1 MWFFIIGLIDTI
13 LKGFQYGWFFIVP
26 IILFII
32 ILMYKR
38 RNSKKYPLIIKL
50 LIGFIILI
58 LLTSRMWGPNFYKYI
73 IGFQIGNKEIL
84 IEEKLEQKYNK
95 NFTFISKEKIKLD
108 NKNAGDT
115 LGQDVN
121 DDYSI
126 TYRFKDDDGVIAI
139 VKYKKNCG
147 YDYYESKRSK
157 YDLEKSIY
165 DYANKIGFDEE
176 FYVFVTSPYYFIR
189 PSDING
195 LPNSTEIYYRVIS
208 LILPKRI
215 NGTEE
220 LMINALKNLSEIG
233 DFAYIHEYIVTEDE
247 YKKVI
252 NYYESEKVKN
262 GIEGIDY
269 EGEFKF
275 DKNEIIN
282 LKYYYFLK

>member
-32 ILMYKR
+32 ILMCKR

-50 LIGFIILI
+50 LIGLIILI

-220 LMINALKNLSEIG
+220 LMINALKNLSKIG